1 MGHGPPAR
9 ANGSSKLVGFLRDAE
24 RVLTLLLVPAT
35 VLAQPTGTI
44 RGVVRDSL
52 GGLVTSAHVTLKG
65 STMATTSDSVG
76 TFRLS
81 GVTPGDAVLEVRRLG
96 YRPAVA
102 LVRISAG
109 SDVEADVRL
118 APVPEQL
125 APVEIRRR
133 AEVYDSR
140 LAGFNARRLKHV
152 GYFVTREKLD
162 RMSSARFVDAIRD
175 LPGVSMRTLRGG
187 VVTVSLRGSRCAPMF
202 YIDGFPAISGPM
214 DLDMIDLS
222 GVEGIEVYAGMSS
235 IPAEFMSVV
244 GGESCGVIAVWSRP
258 TKPKRRITQEGQ
270 VDLEKLVESRAAY
283 TSSQVDD
290 PAELTSGSAM
300 PVYPDSLWRLRV
312 PGRVVAEFV
321 VDTEGLIES
330 GSLRIVTATDP
341 SFASAVTASLRDAKF
356 RAAVLGGKTV
366 RQIVELPFLFSPAA
380 TDSLPPPSN

>member
-1 MGHGPPAR
+1 
-9 ANGSSKLVGFLRDAE
+9 
-24 RVLTLLLVPAT
+24 LVPAA
-35 VLAQPTGTI
+35 VLAQPTGGI

-140 LAGFNARRLKHV
+140 LAGFNARRSKHV

-187 VVTVSLRGSRCAPMF
+187 VVTVSLRGARCSPMF

-321 VDTEGLIES
+321 VDTDGLIES

-341 SFASAVTASLRDAKF
+341 SFASAVTASLRDARF

-366 RQIVELPFLFSPAA
+366 RQIVELPFLFSPTT